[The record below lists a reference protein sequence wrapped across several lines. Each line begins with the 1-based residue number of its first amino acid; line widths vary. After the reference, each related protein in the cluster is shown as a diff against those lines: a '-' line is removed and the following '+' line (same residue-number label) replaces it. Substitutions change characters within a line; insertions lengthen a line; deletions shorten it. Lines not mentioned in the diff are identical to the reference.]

1 MKIFTAPFRRCLLL
15 VFALLPA
22 YLAAQI
28 PPSQPQFP
36 LTPGVPIIVDFNQN
50 RFQQETHFLTFLGSF
65 IPESS
70 VSETA
75 YYNAIDPGKNKRTF
89 TAWLKNA
96 GFIKN
101 ESDWNSTGPQK
112 IACNQPGCD
121 YPAGTYGPGIVTTD
135 AHAIV
140 LNAADL
146 GFVRNQFIRCVPS
159 CSAPNPIIYTYL
171 ENYPVNA
178 FAASEGGGSGF
189 PIKTGYPRL
198 SEATA
203 AISSALNRPGPG
215 SPAPAGCTKG
225 DTFLGCS
232 INRIADV
239 AFEWA
244 PPPSNPKSTSRYGTT
259 WAFQFGKDTSGNI
272 IETITS
278 VPAIVGSEIP
288 VFSDPTGSTT
298 TIQATDP
305 FPPNLDFRGFKE
317 HPGVCFVCHGGEP
330 RNLTSTGLY
339 PQQGKVNGFRFL
351 PLDLRNLLFTS
362 DSGLGT
368 PGAGDQPA
376 LPTSTAF
383 TDRLNQE
390 ASIKLYN
397 QAVLATVPRDFESDG
412 TGALRQAHLREAIIG
427 WYTDPGSP
435 QFNRTTQNTEFLPVG
450 WREPAHGGAA
460 PAGSENL
467 YKTVV
472 SPSCRACHFNREVS
486 LDFGTAANFKQNSDL
501 RELALLPW
509 CNSNTPHYS
518 TDPKLRP
525 MPLALLTYQRF
536 WEAQAG
542 PQSLPYPS
550 PPLSLTVN
558 GLGTADQLAVY
569 FGYASGVAGYCATN
583 P

>member
-1 MKIFTAPFRRCLLL
+1 MKTIHVFIRRCVLL
-15 VFALLPA
+15 VLALLPG
-22 YLAAQI
+22 YLVAQI

-36 LTPGVPIIVDFNQN
+36 LTPGVPIVVDFNQN

-75 YYNAIDPGKNKRTF
+75 YYNAIDPGANKRRF
-89 TAWLKNA
+89 TQWLVNA
-96 GFIKN
+96 GFIKQ
-101 ESDWNSTGPQK
+101 ESDWNSTGPQLV
-112 IACNQPGCD
+112 ACNLPGCD
-121 YPAGTYGPGIVTTD
+121 LPAGTYGPNIVNAD
-135 AHAIV
+135 AHVIV

-189 PIKTGYPRL
+189 PIKTGYPRV

-203 AISSALNRPGPG
+203 AISSALTRPGPG
-215 SPAPAGCTKG
+215 SPAPTGCTTG
-225 DTFLGCS
+225 DTFLGCN

-244 PPPSNPKSTSRYGTT
+244 PPPGNPKSTTRYGTT

-317 HPGVCFVCHGGEP
+317 HPGVCFICHGGSP
-330 RNLTSTGLY
+330 RNLTSLGQY
-339 PQQGKVNGFRFL
+339 PSQGKVNGFRFL
-351 PLDLRNLLFTS
+351 PLDIRNLLFTS
-362 DSGLGT
+362 DAG
-368 PGAGDQPA
+368 GDQPA
-376 LPTSTAF
+376 LLSTVGAKTF

-390 ASIKLYN
+390 PSIKLYN
-397 QAVLATVPRDFESDG
+397 QAVLLTVPKDFESDG
-412 TGALRQAHLREAIIG
+412 TGAVRQAHLREAITG
-427 WYTDPGSP
+427 WYTDPGGP
-435 QFNRTTQNTEFLPVG
+435 LFGRTTQNTDFLPVG
-450 WREPAHGGAA
+450 WREPVATGGQGGTA
-460 PAGSENL
+460 PPGSENL

-472 SPSCRACHFNREVS
+472 SPSCRSCHFNREVS

-501 RELALLPW
+501 RELALKPW

-525 MPLALLTYQRF
+525 MPLALLTFQRF
-536 WEAQAG
+536 WEAQVT
-542 PQSLPYPS
+542 PQQLPYPAI
-550 PPLSLTVN
+550 PHGPLTLSS
-558 GLGTADQLAVY
+558 TADQLAIY
-569 FGYASGVAGYCATN
+569 FGYTGVTGYCATN